1 VHLRQVVGVKERQ
14 RGDGVEVQ
22 ALQARH
28 SGASR
33 GGAADAHERTID
45 TWLWRTASTLTGDGE
60 LVKDLVQEGR
70 VALWLHPPK
79 KGLPSSFQM
88 ATVRRVMIRYMQ
100 DKARIIRLPRWLHD
114 ERRWEEFPDAM
125 LHGDQPSPSNGDERD
140 EDRDGEMA
148 SPSFEDGVLEM
159 VIVREVVVTAT
170 AHSPKQ
176 AAAVGKS
183 LTQAPL
189 TQNEHR
195 NRTAFRKKARRE
207 FARLGVT
214 IG

>member
-1 VHLRQVVGVKERQ
+1 MREVVGVEERQ
-14 RGDGVEVQ
+14 RGGGVEVQ
-22 ALQARH
+22 ALQAGH
-28 SGASR
+28 SGAGR
-33 GGAADAHERTID
+33 GGAADAHKRTID
-45 TWLWRTASTLTGDGE
+45 TWLRRTASNLTGDGE

-70 VALWLHPPK
+70 VALWLHLPK

-114 ERRWEEFPDAM
+114 ERRWEEFPNAM
-125 LHGDQPSPSNGDERD
+125 LYGDQPSPSNGDERD
-140 EDRDGEMA
+140 EDKDGEMA
-148 SPSFEDGVLEM
+148 SPSFEDGVLQM
-159 VIVREVVVTAT
+159 VIAREVVVTAT

-176 AAAVGKS
+176 AAVVGKS

-189 TQNEHR
+189 TKNEYQ

-207 FARLGVT
+207 FTRLGVT